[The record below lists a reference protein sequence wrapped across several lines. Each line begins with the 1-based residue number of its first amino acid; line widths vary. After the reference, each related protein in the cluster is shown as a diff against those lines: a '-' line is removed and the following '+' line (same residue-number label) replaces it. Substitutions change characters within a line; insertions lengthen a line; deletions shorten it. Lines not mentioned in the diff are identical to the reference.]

1 MTEKIEKILLQV
13 PKNTEVYVF
22 GSILKSLKPNDL
34 DILVIYDSNLYKNA
48 SIYVECEKMINFLT
62 TTFNLYVHLT
72 ALSYLENQ
80 NENFID
86 EVNAI
91 ELKAFLENRLG
102 K

>member
-1 MTEKIEKILLQV
+1 MW
-13 PKNTEVYVF
+13 KND
-22 GSILKSLKPNDL
+22 K
-34 DILVIYDSNLYKNA
+34 
-48 SIYVECEKMINFLT
+48 FLRK
-62 TTFNLYVHLT
+62 TFNLYVHLT